1 MRANLRE
8 LYNYR
13 ELLAMIA
20 ARDIKVR
27 YKQSVMGFF
36 WAVLMPV
43 LIVASGVLVRYGYAM
58 ASHKP
63 LDVADLISVATKS
76 VPWAFLVS
84 AIKFSSQSLTGNQ
97 NLVTKV
103 YFPKEI
109 FPIASVLSQLFDLL
123 IASSVLALLF
133 VVARSGLNTQLFWAL
148 PLLGI
153 MIILAVGI
161 GLLVSAGS
169 LFFRDVKYIVE
180 VFLTFAI
187 FFTPVF
193 YDVKM
198 FGQKGWWLMLNP
210 AAPILEGFSSIV
222 RGQAPDWHWLLYSF
236 TFAILTLIFS
246 YDLFKSIEPEFA
258 QSI

>member
-1 MRANLRE
+1 MREELRE
-8 LYNYR
+8 LYKYR
-13 ELLAMIA
+13 ELLIMIA

-36 WAVLMPV
+36 WAILMPA
-43 LIVASGVLVRYGYAM
+43 LIVASGVLVRYGYAF

-63 LDVADLISVATKS
+63 FDQLDLMSVATKS
-76 VPWAFLVS
+76 VPWAFLVT
-84 AIKFSSQSLTGNQ
+84 AIKFSSQSLIGNQ

-123 IASSVLALLF
+123 IATSVLFALF
-133 VVARSGLNTQLFWAL
+133 VIVRFGLNVQFLWAV
-148 PLLGI
+148 PLMGI
-153 MIILAVGI
+153 VIILAVGI
-161 GLLVSAGS
+161 GLLVSAGC

-193 YDVKM
+193 YDVAM
-198 FGQKGWWLMLNP
+198 FGRKGWWLLLNP
-210 AAPILEGFSSIV
+210 VAPILEGFSSIV
-222 RGQAPDWHWLLYSF
+222 RGQRPDWHWLSYSLG
-236 TFAILTLIFS
+236 FAVLMLVFS
-246 YDLFKSIEPEFA
+246 YGLFKKLEPGFAESI
-258 QSI
+258 

>member
-1 MRANLRE
+1 MREHLQE
-8 LYNYR
+8 LYIFR
-13 ELLAMIA
+13 RLLVMIA

-27 YKQSVMGFF
+27 YKQSVMGLF
-36 WAVLMPV
+36 WAVLMPA
-43 LIVASGVLVRYGYAM
+43 LIVASGVLVRYGFAI
-58 ASHKP
+58 ASKKP
-63 LDVADLISVATKS
+63 LDATDLISVATKA

-84 AIKFSSQSLTGNQ
+84 AIKFSSQSLIGNPS
-97 NLVTKV
+97 LVTKV

-123 IASSVLALLF
+123 VASAVLVILL
-133 VVARSGLNTQLFWAL
+133 VVLRFSLNAQLFWVV
-148 PLLGI
+148 PLLAI
-153 MIILAVGI
+153 TIILAVGI

-198 FGQKGWWLMLNP
+198 FGQKGWWLLLNP
-210 AAPILEGFSSIV
+210 VAPILEGFSSV
-222 RGQAPDWHWLLYSF
+222 VHGHRPDWHWLFYSF
-236 TFAILTLIFS
+236 AFALLTLMFS
-246 YDLFKSIEPEFA
+246 YTLFKKVEPEFA